1 MITRL
6 DQPTTTADPV
16 VRAIL
21 ALTLAIT
28 LAGVAALIRA
38 ATADRV
44 HHIPAV
50 RVQNQAAL
58 PLQVDALD
66 PTGGR
71 VGLGLAKAGTL
82 STFHEVLDVGPT
94 WTLVATYGGEEVHR
108 EAVARSTLAAR
119 AWTVTIP
126 ADVTAALERAGFQ

>member
-1 MITRL
+1 MTTRL

-28 LAGVAALIRA
+28 IIGLLALIRA

-44 HHIPAV
+44 RHVPAV

-66 PTGGR
+66 PNGGR
-71 VGLGLAKAGTL
+71 VGLGQAKPGTV
-82 STFHEVLDVGPT
+82 STFHEVPDIGST

-108 EAVARSTLAAR
+108 DEMARTALAAR
-119 AWTVTIP
+119 DWTVTIP
-126 ADVTAALERAGFQ
+126 AEVTAALERAGFQ